1 MDGVWSTVGSAN
13 VDSLSFFGLY
23 ENNFEIYD
31 RQLAGQMET
40 IFELDKTN
48 AEEIT
53 LQSWENR
60 PFSEKLIEYAISPL
74 RPFG

>member
-13 VDSLSFFGLY
+13 VDSLSLFGLY

-31 RQLAGQMET
+31 GQLAGQMEA
-40 IFELDKTN
+40 IFK
-48 AEEIT
+48 
-53 LQSWENR
+53 
-60 PFSEKLIEYAISPL
+60 KLIEYAISPL